1 MHTGPD
7 VGTGALSLN
16 AIKARREMQAAAVK
30 SA

>member
-7 VGTGALSLN
+7 VGPLALGLN
-16 AIKARREMQAAAVK
+16 AIKARREMQPVPVK